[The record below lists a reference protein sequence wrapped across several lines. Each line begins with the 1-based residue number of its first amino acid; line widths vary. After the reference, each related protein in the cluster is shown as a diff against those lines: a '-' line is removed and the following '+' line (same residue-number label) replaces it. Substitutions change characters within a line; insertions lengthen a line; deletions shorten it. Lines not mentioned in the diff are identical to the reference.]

1 MTEATA
7 TCDTAGM
14 NGPIGD
20 AYLWLEVD
28 DDRYAEPVQRQFKRI
43 GEPVRVISVD
53 LEGDG
58 MRPVRG
64 LSVSESGVVV
74 GPAFACAVEDS
85 GSGVVWLVYGGG
97 AGVWVGEGEVLPA
110 PGAAG
115 AVFEGYLLVDRAALC
130 LE

>member
-1 MTEATA
+1 
-7 TCDTAGM
+7 M

-43 GEPVRVISVD
+43 GEPVRVVAVD

-64 LSVSESGVVV
+64 LSVIEDRVTV

-85 GSGVVWLVYGGG
+85 GSGVVWLVYGGD
-97 AGVWVGEGEVLPA
+97 AGVWVGAGDELPA

-115 AVFEGYLLVDRAALC
+115 AVFEAYLLVDRAALRS
-130 LE
+130 E

>member
-1 MTEATA
+1 
-7 TCDTAGM
+7 M

-20 AYLWLEVD
+20 TYLWLEVE

-43 GEPVRVISVD
+43 GEPMRVTAVD

-64 LSVSESGVVV
+64 LAVTDGAVEV

-85 GSGVVWLVYGGG
+85 GSGVVWLVYGGS
-97 AGVWVGEGEVLPA
+97 AGVWVGAGDELPP

-115 AVFEGYLLVDRAALC
+115 AVFEAFLLVDRAAL
-130 LE
+130 LAG